1 MQWYRREIKEK
12 EIEVKFNVEISD
24 VNTLDADAV
33 IVATGSTPK
42 TLPIKGFH
50 KAIDATEYLSGTE
63 VGEKVVVIGGGLTGC
78 EVAYDLVL
86 KGKKPIVVEMQNDLI
101 AVRGVCLANSSFLRE
116 MLAYKNVPVYLNSV
130 ASEIRD
136 DGVTIKDK
144 DGNITE
150 LEADSVISAV
160 GYNPNPLARNA
171 LNVYLVGDC
180 RKVGNLRTVIW
191 RAWDVA
197 MKI

>member
-1 MQWYRREIKEK
+1 M
-12 EIEVKFNVEISD
+12 
-24 VNTLDADAV
+24 
-33 IVATGSTPK
+33 
-42 TLPIKGFH
+42 
-50 KAIDATEYLSGTE
+50 
-63 VGEKVVVIGGGLTGC
+63 VVIGGGLTGC